1 MPQSHREEKNSA
13 NVIGWYDI
21 QMKELLAWT
30 RHCAMGEG
38 AEVPSQ
44 RGPACRRSAR
54 LAQGPAQSAVPPS
67 LIESYP
73 V

>member
-1 MPQSHREEKNSA
+1 MPQSRREEKNSA

-54 LAQGPAQSAVPPS
+54 LAWGPAQSAVSPS
-67 LIESYP
+67 LIKSYL